1 MKKIIS
7 IGLSI
12 LFVLCMSSIAYAEND
27 TAPVK
32 RLQSEEDAAIASMFF
47 NKQYEKKKKNGVDIM
62 YGYIINME
70 N

>member
-32 RLQSEEDAAIASMFF
+32 RLQSEEDAAIASMFLTS
-47 NKQYEKKKKNGVDIM
+47 
-62 YGYIINME
+62 NMSYTIKMVLI
-70 N
+70 

>member
-32 RLQSEEDAAIASMFF
+32 RLQSEEDAANSKPSTEPATGTADAGLSGI
-47 NKQYEKKKKNGVDIM
+47 
-62 YGYIINME
+62 
-70 N
+70 